1 MIIRG
6 TPKNITNYIKV
17 SSKYVMTKLQEMGY
31 FPEYIDNKFAYFK
44 IDLKLVNTLVEIID
58 EVGEN
63 NE

>member
-1 MIIRG
+1 MVVRG
-6 TPKNITNYIKV
+6 TPKNITDYVKV

-31 FPEYIDNKFAYFK
+31 SPEYIDNKFAYFK
-44 IDLKLVNTLVEIID
+44 IDLKLINTLVEIID